1 MARGTVLAD
10 VEAASVRLVPGTLT
24 GDMLEL
30 LLDTI
35 EFPSAELLLSEVGTA
50 TAGNIVLE
58 LGRTLDEAILL
69 VEEPTSCEVGTMVP
83 TVERG
88 TASVVLLLEVSSG
101 LEATA
106 D

>member
-1 MARGTVLAD
+1 VLAD
-10 VEAASVRLVPGTLT
+10 VEAALVRLVSGMLT
-24 GDMLEL
+24 GDVLEL
-30 LLDTI
+30 LLDAI
-35 EFPSAELLLSEVGTA
+35 EFPSAELLLSEVGIV
-50 TAGNIVLE
+50 TAGRIVLE
-58 LGRTLDEAILL
+58 LGRTLDDATLSF
-69 VEEPTSCEVGTMVP
+69 EEPASCGVETMVP